1 MNLTQHLKVILDS
14 LIDSGLMLG
23 KNIIFAVIVFFVGR
37 YVIKLLNR
45 FIAKVMEHRNIDITV
60 RSFVANLVK
69 VILQVTLFMFIISIL
84 GIKTASFITLIASAG
99 FGIGLALNGT
109 LQNFANGVLL
119 LLFKPYKVGDYIETQ
134 GIGGTVK
141 AIQIFHTILTTSDNK
156 TIYIPNGTMSSA
168 SMTNFSQMPSRRI
181 EWNIGIEYGE
191 DFERVKKIVLDI
203 LNSEKQIMKTPEPLV
218 ELNKLADSLAEIVIR
233 VWVKSEEYWN
243 VYFSV
248 NQKIYEVFK
257 EKNISFPFPQL
268 KVHKG

>member
-1 MNLTQHLKVILDS
+1 MNFTQHLKELLDS
-14 LIDSGLMLG
+14 LVSSGLVLG
-23 KNIIFAVIVFFVGR
+23 KNIIFAVIVFFIGR
-37 YVIKLLNR
+37 YIIKILNR
-45 FIAKVMEHRNIDITV
+45 LIARVMERRNVDVTV
-60 RSFVANLVK
+60 RSFVQNLVK
-69 VILQVTLFMFIISIL
+69 VVLQVTLFMFIISIL

-181 EWNIGIEYGE
+181 EWNIRIEYGE
-191 DFERVKKIVLDI
+191 DFEKVQKVIFDI
-203 LNSEKQIMKTPEPLV
+203 LGSENEIMQTPPPLV
-218 ELNKLADSLAEIVIR
+218 KLNNLADSLAEIVIR
-233 VWVKSEEYWN
+233 VWVKSDEYWN

-248 NQKIYEVFK
+248 NQKIYDIFK
-257 EKNISFPFPQL
+257 EKGINFPFPQL
-268 KVHKG
+268 KIHK